1 MDLGMKLLFLIL
13 PAALLSTSAPISS
26 TRPAHEFR
34 AAVAGFDWSVSIT
47 GMAVAPPAD
56 DAALDTILKKMDS
69 VAAGFRS
76 AQAEF
81 QWDNYQRVID
91 EVVDVQ
97 AGTIYYRRSNNKEI
111 EMMADVKKAG
121 TSAKDLKP
129 EPKYVLFADG
139 KVKMYQPKT
148 DQVTVYDLGKDKGD
162 LESYVVLGFGGSGQD
177 LQKAFDVKYQG
188 TETING
194 VSTAKLELAPKSERV
209 RRTYNRMILWIDA
222 DKGVSVQQEFFTPQ
236 GDYKLCK
243 YTGIKLNEKIS
254 DDAFKLKTTSKTQ
267 IISPKG

>member
-1 MDLGMKLLFLIL
+1 MKLLFLIL
-13 PAALLSTSAPISS
+13 PAAFLSTSVPLSS
-26 TRPAHEFR
+26 TDAL
-34 AAVAGFDWSVSIT
+34 VALRTPVGAFDCSFGVT
-47 GMAVAPPAD
+47 VATVAPPGD
-56 DAALDTILKKMDS
+56 DAALEAILKKMDA
-69 VAAGFRS
+69 VAAGFSS

-97 AGTIYYRRSNNKEI
+97 TGTIYYRRQNKEI

-121 TSAKDLKP
+121 ATAASLKP
-129 EPKYVLFADG
+129 EPKYVLFAEG

-148 DQVTVYDLGKDKGD
+148 DQVTVYDLGKDRGD

-194 VSTAKLELAPKSERV
+194 VSAAKLELTPKSERV
-209 RRTYNRMILWIDA
+209 RRNYNRMMLWIDP

-236 GDYKLCK
+236 GDYRLCK

-254 DDAFKLKTTSKTQ
+254 GEVFKLKTTGKTQ

>member
-1 MDLGMKLLFLIL
+1 MKLLFWIL
-13 PAALLSTSAPISS
+13 PAAFLSTSVPLSS
-26 TRPAHEFR
+26 TDALAEFR
-34 AAVAGFDWSVSIT
+34 APMDGLGVSAT
-47 GMAVAPPAD
+47 TVAPND
-56 DAALDTILKKMDS
+56 DAALDAVLKKMDS

-97 AGTIYYRRSNNKEI
+97 TGTIYYRRSSKDI

-121 TSAKDLKP
+121 TSAADLKP
-129 EPKYVLFADG
+129 EPKYVLFAEG

-148 DQVTVYDLGKDKGD
+148 DQVTVYDLGKDRGD
-162 LESYVVLGFGGSGQD
+162 LESYLVLGFGGSGED
-177 LQKAFDVKYQG
+177 LKKAFDVKYQG
-188 TETING
+188 TETVNG
-194 VSTAKLELAPKSERV
+194 VSAAKLELTPKSERV
-209 RRTYNRMILWIDA
+209 RRYYNRMVLWIDP
-222 DKGVSVQQEFFTPQ
+222 DKGVSVQQEFFSPQ

-254 DDAFKLKTTSKTQ
+254 DEVFKLKTTGKTQ
-267 IISPKG
+267 VISPKG

>member
-1 MDLGMKLLFLIL
+1 MKLLFWIL
-13 PAALLSTSAPISS
+13 PAAFLSSSVPLSS
-26 TRPAHEFR
+26 TDVVAEFR
-34 AAVAGFDWSVSIT
+34 APMAGLGVST
-47 GMAVAPPAD
+47 ATVAPND
-56 DAALDTILKKMDS
+56 DAALDAVLKKMDS

-97 AGTIYYRRSNNKEI
+97 TGTIYYRRSNKDI

-121 TSAKDLKP
+121 TSAADLKP

-148 DQVTVYDLGKDKGD
+148 DQVTVYDLGKDRGD
-162 LESYVVLGFGGSGQD
+162 LESYLVLGFGGSGQD
-177 LQKAFDVKYQG
+177 LQKAFDLKYQG
-188 TETING
+188 TETVNG
-194 VSTAKLELAPKSERV
+194 VSAAKLELTPKSERV
-209 RRTYNRMILWIDA
+209 RRYYNRMLLWIDP

-254 DDAFKLKTTSKTQ
+254 DEVFKLKTTSKTQ
-267 IISPKG
+267 VISPKG